1 MDIARSDQL
10 LADVRQH
17 TIDGLESSK
26 PLTARSSIGET
37 AVEAYERTLLSII
50 VASLIHHHQALWPSS
65 ERSLK
70 SRTLSFGGTIF
81 KVIARDDL
89 WDFAMLE
96 VAYVPVS
103 GDQRVESQFGID
115 FPLHS
120 PERHSA
126 IRLYPPRMAFPFEFH
141 QDAVVAV
148 VQCVLTTG
156 TGWHEGHPSGE

>member
-10 LADVRQH
+10 LADVRQR
-17 TIDGLESSK
+17 TIDGLESSE
-26 PLTARSSIGET
+26 PLAARPSIGET
-37 AVEAYERTLLSII
+37 AIDAYERTLLSIL
-50 VASLIHHHQALWPSS
+50 VASLIRHHETLWPSS
-65 ERSLK
+65 ERSAE
-70 SRTLSFGGTIF
+70 SQTLSFGGTTF
-81 KVIARDDL
+81 KIVARDDL

-148 VQCVLTTG
+148 VQCVLATG
-156 TGWHEGHPSGE
+156 TGWYERHRGGE